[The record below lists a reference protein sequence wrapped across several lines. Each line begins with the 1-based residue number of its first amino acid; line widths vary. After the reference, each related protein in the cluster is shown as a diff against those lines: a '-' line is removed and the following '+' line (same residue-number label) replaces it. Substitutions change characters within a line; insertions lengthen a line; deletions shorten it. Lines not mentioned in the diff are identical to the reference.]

1 METRREELQ
10 AALARARASGDPAV
24 PEDVLS
30 DLARRWYAALGAR
43 MDALLEDGAPPDAVR
58 RAYEDQSRADPTWRW
73 VLDAHRDHPAVA
85 RTEEWFMRVTLGGQS
100 LPI

>member
-10 AALARARASGDPAV
+10 AALARARSSGDPAV
-24 PEDVLS
+24 PEDVLR

-43 MDALLEDGAPPDAVR
+43 MDALLEQGAPPDAVR
-58 RAYEDQSRADPTWRW
+58 QAYDDLAAADPTWRW

-85 RTEEWFMRVTLGGQS
+85 GTEEWFMRVTLGGQS
-100 LPI
+100 LTI